1 MKTQEI
7 LSFAGLFALIALSAC
22 TAAVTPSAPAT
33 STPDLVA
40 EARSMMEQYNQAI
53 LKMDSQAIAAFYLP
67 DGAAYDNGNLQ
78 AQGPEAILKFMK
90 SFDGVV
96 RVDQYEATITSAQ
109 VNGETVTLSGTFQ
122 QQYTML
128 SNHKTG
134 TSSGKFTAEWVRQAD
149 GKWLLRK
156 MSTQE

>member
-1 MKTQEI
+1 MKTYDV
-7 LSFAGLFALIALSAC
+7 LSFAGLLALIALSAC
-22 TAAVTPSAPAT
+22 TAAVTPTASPT
-33 STPDLVA
+33 STPDLAA
-40 EARSMMEQYNQAI
+40 EARAMMDQYNQAI
-53 LKMDSQAIAAFYLP
+53 LKMDSQAIAALFLP
-67 DGAAYDNGNLQ
+67 DGATYDNGTQL

-90 SFDGVV
+90 SFDDVV
-96 RVDQYEATITSAQ
+96 QVDSYQAAITSTQ
-109 VNGETVTLSGTFQ
+109 VNGDTVTLSGTFE

-134 TSSGKFTAEWVRQAD
+134 TASGNFTAEWVRQAD